1 MKIDRIKISG
11 VAPDVLGF
19 AFAPLSV
26 SWRVVDP
33 EAEAVTET
41 LIELSRDPSFLTVDY
56 AKRGKLSAAGE
67 PLDCAVLP
75 RTRYYLRLTVTTDD
89 ETTAVGTPVSFETG
103 KRNEP
108 YGGAWIAPAEGDD
121 CHPVFLRRFRITKPV
136 SRARA
141 YLFAAGVYEVRL
153 DGVKC
158 GDEYLAPYF
167 NDYRFALQVST
178 YALDLTPGAHTLAVA
193 VGRGWYRGRFGLDG
207 GRENTWGDRSALIG
221 EVHIDYT
228 DGSREVLLTDGA
240 WVYAPDD
247 TTLSGIYDG
256 EDVDRTR
263 FSEGRPEKPVECLS
277 DGGNLMRGHLTD
289 RFSPPLRVVE
299 TFPVREVISTPRG
312 ETVLDFGQNF
322 AGFVRFR
329 CRAPRGTKVT
339 LDFGEVL
346 QDGCFY
352 NDNYRTA
359 RARFTFVAGGD
370 EEWVEPRFT
379 YCGFRY
385 VRVTGQENP
394 EPADFLGCALSSEM
408 DDTLDFKTG
417 HRGINRL
424 LENVRWGMRSNFVD
438 MPTDCPQRDERLG
451 WTGDAQVFV
460 RTASLNFDV
469 ERFFKKWLH
478 DLAADQ
484 GRDGCVPHV
493 IPNIFDDMGG
503 SSAWSDAAVI
513 CPWEIYRTYG
523 DKAVLEEQFDSM
535 KAWIDWMRERS
546 ENGRRSGGSHF
557 GDWLGLDSPEGS
569 YKGATSEDLIATA
582 YYKYSTELFIKAA
595 HALGRDVAEY
605 ENIPAE
611 AAKAFRREYMENG
624 RVKNATQTAC
634 VLALY
639 FDITDDRAATA
650 GQLNELIERAGH
662 LETGFVGTPYLLH
675 ALSENG
681 YKKTAYDLLL
691 RREYPSWLYPISK
704 GATTVWEHW
713 DGIKPDGTMWSA
725 DMNSF
730 NHYAYGAVADWMYG
744 AAAGINADPERPGFE
759 HIIFRPVTDE
769 RLNFVRAS
777 IDTRR
782 GTVKSEWR
790 RENGGIRY
798 IFTVP
803 EGSTASVIIG
813 EETHDVGAGV
823 HEIFE

>member
-1 MKIDRIKISG
+1 MLERSEWIKGCEKNLRGGTVYLKNFRCAAKAEKAILKI
-11 VAPDVLGF
+11 
-19 AFAPLSV
+19 
-26 SWRVVDP
+26 
-33 EAEAVTET
+33 
-41 LIELSRDPSFLTVDY
+41 
-56 AKRGKLSAAGE
+56 
-67 PLDCAVLP
+67 
-75 RTRYYLRLTVTTDD
+75 
-89 ETTAVGTPVSFETG
+89 TA
-103 KRNEP
+103 
-108 YGGAWIAPAEGDD
+108 
-121 CHPVFLRRFRITKPV
+121 L
-136 SRARA
+136 
-141 YLFAAGVYEVRL
+141 GVYEAKLNGERV
-153 DGVKC
+153 
-158 GDEYLAPYF
+158 GDFILAPGWTSYL
-167 NDYRFALQVST
+167 NRLQVQSYDVT
-178 YALDLTPGAHTLAVA
+178 NLLKTENSLEVT
-193 VGRGWYRGRFGLDG
+193 VGQGWRAIANKRDGSDFLGYRD
-207 GRENTWGDRSALIG
+207 TALIA
-221 EVHIDYT
+221 E
-228 DGSREVLLTDGA
+228 LTIVYADGA
-240 WVYAPDD
+240 AESIVTDSSWTARESKLRYIN
-247 TTLSGIYDG
+247 IYDG
-256 EDVDRTR
+256 DIYDATFKAGSARHCICVDLEKDMLIPQ
-263 FSEGRPEKPVECLS
+263 EGEKIVEHERMPALQ
-277 DGGNLMRGHLTD
+277 
-289 RFSPPLRVVE
+289 
-299 TFPVREVISTPRG
+299 IIKTPAG
-312 ETVLDFGQNF
+312 ETVIDFGQNMT
-322 AGFVRFR
+322 GYVEFR
-329 CRAPRGTKVT
+329 IKGTPGVQATISHGET
-339 LDFGEVL
+339 LDR
-346 QDGCFY
+346 DGNFY
-352 NDNYRTA
+352 NANYRSA
-359 RARFTFVAGGD
+359 DAQIKFVCDGEEHIYKSALTF
-370 EEWVEPRFT
+370 F
-379 YCGFRY
+379 GFRY
-385 VRVTGQENP
+385 IR
-394 EPADFLGCALSSEM
+394 
-408 DDTLDFKTG
+408 
-417 HRGINRL
+417 
-424 LENVRWGMRSNFVD
+424 LENWPDEVKKENFTAIVVHSDIRRTGYFECSDETVNKLFKNIIWGQKSNFLDV
-438 MPTDCPQRDERLG
+438 PTDCPQRNERLG

-523 DKAVLEEQFDSM
+523 DKKILEDQFDSM

-546 ENGRRSGGSHF
+546 ENGKRSGGFQF

-569 YKGATSEDLIATA
+569 YKGSTPEELIATA

-650 GQLNELIERAGH
+650 AQLNELVKHAGH

-675 ALSENG
+675 ALSDNG
-681 YKKTAYDLLL
+681 YAETAYDLLL

-713 DGIKPDGTMWSA
+713 DGIKPDGTMWST

-744 AAAGINADPERPGFE
+744 AAAGINSDPDRPGFE

-782 GTVKSEWR
+782 GTVASEWR
-790 RENGGIRY
+790 RENGRIKY

-803 EGSTASVIIG
+803 EGCCASVIIG
-813 EETHDVGAGV
+813 GEKHEVGAGT
-823 HEIFE
+823 HEFFE

>member
-1 MKIDRIKISG
+1 MLERSEWIKGCEKNLRGGTVYLKNFRCAAKAEKAILKI
-11 VAPDVLGF
+11 
-19 AFAPLSV
+19 
-26 SWRVVDP
+26 
-33 EAEAVTET
+33 
-41 LIELSRDPSFLTVDY
+41 
-56 AKRGKLSAAGE
+56 
-67 PLDCAVLP
+67 
-75 RTRYYLRLTVTTDD
+75 
-89 ETTAVGTPVSFETG
+89 TA
-103 KRNEP
+103 
-108 YGGAWIAPAEGDD
+108 
-121 CHPVFLRRFRITKPV
+121 L
-136 SRARA
+136 
-141 YLFAAGVYEVRL
+141 GVYEAKLNGERV
-153 DGVKC
+153 
-158 GDEYLAPYF
+158 GDFILAPGWTSYL
-167 NDYRFALQVST
+167 NRLQVQSYDVT
-178 YALDLTPGAHTLAVA
+178 DMLKTENSLEVT
-193 VGRGWYRGRFGLDG
+193 VGQGWRAIANKRDGSDFLGYRD
-207 GRENTWGDRSALIG
+207 TALIA
-221 EVHIDYT
+221 E
-228 DGSREVLLTDGA
+228 LTL
-240 WVYAPDD
+240 VYADGRTESIVTD
-247 TTLSGIYDG
+247 SSWTARESKLRYTNIYDG
-256 EDVDRTR
+256 DIYDATFKAGSARHCICVDLEKDMLIPQ
-263 FSEGRPEKPVECLS
+263 EGEKIVEQERMPALQ
-277 DGGNLMRGHLTD
+277 
-289 RFSPPLRVVE
+289 
-299 TFPVREVISTPRG
+299 IIKTPAG
-312 ETVLDFGQNF
+312 ETVIDFGQNMTGYVEF
-322 AGFVRFR
+322 KIK
-329 CRAPRGTKVT
+329 GTPGAQATISHGET
-339 LDFGEVL
+339 LDR
-346 QDGCFY
+346 DGNFY
-352 NDNYRTA
+352 NANYRSADAQIKFICDGEEHTYKSA
-359 RARFTFVAGGD
+359 LTF
-370 EEWVEPRFT
+370 F
-379 YCGFRY
+379 GFRY
-385 VRVTGQENP
+385 IR
-394 EPADFLGCALSSEM
+394 
-408 DDTLDFKTG
+408 
-417 HRGINRL
+417 
-424 LENVRWGMRSNFVD
+424 LENWPDEVKKENFTAIVVHSDIRRTGYFECSDETVNKLFKNIIWGQKSNFLDV
-438 MPTDCPQRDERLG
+438 PTDCPQRNERLG

-569 YKGATSEDLIATA
+569 YKGATPEDLIATA

-675 ALSENG
+675 ALSDNG

-691 RREYPSWLYPISK
+691 RHEYPSWLYPISK

-713 DGIKPDGTMWSA
+713 DGIKPDGTMWST

-744 AAAGINADPERPGFE
+744 AAAGINSDPDRPGFE
-759 HIIFRPVTDE
+759 HIIFRPVTDR
-769 RLNFVRAS
+769 RLDFVKAS

-782 GTVKSEWR
+782 GTVASEWR
-790 RENGGIRY
+790 RENGRIKY

-803 EGSTASVIIG
+803 EGCGASVIIG
-813 EETHDVGAGV
+813 GEKHEVGAGT
-823 HEIFE
+823 HEFLE